1 MERAADVRAAR
12 SSARF
17 DVTGGGRRSQLSV
30 ERDDDPPAATH
41 PHKAT
46 TDLYSHVMP
55 SALRVAADAFSRTEL
70 RCRQRC
76 CHWGYF
82 DESGNPI
89 ELGLSCWLGQTLAR
103 RRDSNPNLLIHRSRS
118 RVRNDPLRPSSRLV
132 LRPKGLGRSL
142 TCSPA
147 RLIWLPGWLQ
157 NHHRHSQLGKPV
169 NPLVRRCFQAQTW
182 PFRGSFGGLSEG
194 VGARGGPEKL
204 IKMATRQRRRRV
216 RHEPQRC
223 R

>member
-70 RCRQRC
+70 RCCQRC

-103 RRDSNPNLLIHRSRS
+103 RRDSKPNLLILRLRSCVRRS
-118 RVRNDPLRPSSRLV
+118 TSGSLLSGGSLRPLPSASVECGAVRTV
-132 LRPKGLGRSL
+132 
-142 TCSPA
+142 
-147 RLIWLPGWLQ
+147 WLPEWL
-157 NHHRHSQLGKPV
+157 PT
-169 NPLVRRCFQAQTW
+169 AA
-182 PFRGSFGGLSEG
+182 LSERLA
-194 VGARGGPEKL
+194 VLGPR
-204 IKMATRQRRRRV
+204 A
-216 RHEPQRC
+216 
-223 R
+223 